1 MCRAPWQSWYPGDM
15 LHQYAEAKYDWGL
28 LLVLIAVEVDKAG
41 YQQLLGSSPP
51 ASVQKDLVLDLLARR
66 VDTPELQ
73 QLIKEVRD
81 AAGW

>member
-1 MCRAPWQSWYPGDM
+1 M